1 VTLRRATAYIYSLL
15 TAGVVVFQLALAS
28 GVPWGSYAMGGAV
41 SGSYPTGLRVAAA
54 VQAIV
59 LVVLACVVLSRAG
72 IVLDKWRPVSR
83 WAVWIVVAWGAVS
96 LLLNL
101 ITPSAGER
109 MVWAPVA
116 FLMLAS
122 TLVVAIRNMVGTGSA
137 SEAT

>member
-1 VTLRRATAYIYSLL
+1 VTLKRIAALVYSVL
-15 TAGVVVFQLALAS
+15 TAAVVVFQLALA
-28 GVPWGSYAMGGAV
+28 GGAPWGSYAMGGTAQ
-41 SGSYPTGLRVAAA
+41 GTFPAALRVTAI

-59 LVVLACVVLSRAG
+59 LGILAAVVPSRAG
-72 IVLDKWRPVSR
+72 VLLPRWRRLSR
-83 WAVWIVVAWGAVS
+83 WAVWVAVAFSAVS

-122 TLVVAIRNMVGTGSA
+122 SLVVAVGKPTPA
-137 SEAT
+137 KVVPD